1 MTGIAAMYEQFA
13 QDDDSFR
20 TNRHSDSFS
29 QELCMEALMLLVVT
43 ITSLHG
49 MLLVILSLVV
59 NVWYRKC
66 ILHETILPLLSS
78 RTGTGEKGMA
88 GTELADLLQLKPL
101 TADRNAWRSAPLPQR
116 CRVVRCGSA

>member
-66 ILHETILPLLSS
+66 ILHDDFPLLSHA
-78 RTGTGEKGMA
+78 RDGEKGMVPSRLYSSTTAA
-88 GTELADLLQLKPL
+88 G
-101 TADRNAWRSAPLPQR
+101 NAWRRLHCLSDLEWLV
-116 CRVVRCGSA
+116 RVRRS